1 MFALKLVDESLTKQV
16 HSFYL
21 SKYHNALFLINQTF
35 TNIRY
40 FGQLLLNTCAKNI
53 IVVVY
58 NGQST
63 SNLQAKDQTTNTNKK
78 KCFINSTV
86 LILMFCL
93 LHLSTCFRFQQGTPL
108 SLFNFTTYLNI
119 PVMLPSFFHYYG
131 RI

>member
-21 SKYHNALFLINQTF
+21 SKYHNTLFLINQTF

-53 IVVVY
+53 IVAVY

-86 LILMFCL
+86 LILMFVI
-93 LHLSTCFRFQQGTPL
+93 L
-108 SLFNFTTYLNI
+108 SLPFASFYLFQISTRYSIISLQLYN
-119 PVMLPSFFHYYG
+119 LP
-131 RI
+131 